1 MGPNRTWEFF
11 FDSEIGYYKK
21 LDDGETIPEGAIGC
35 YIPTDRPN
43 LAKRFEAIKDELKKH
58 KEKTVKQIPVLTRL
72 HLIKFKN
79 QFSLFGKG
87 FEAVLP
93 DRINVFDV

>member
-35 YIPTDRPN
+35 YIPTGRPN
-43 LAKRFEAIKDELKKH
+43 LAKIFEAIKDELKKYKEETAEL
-58 KEKTVKQIPVLTRL
+58 KEKIAKRIQVLKRF
-72 HLIKFKN
+72 HLINFNN
-79 QFSLFGKG
+79 QVSRLGKAL
-87 FEAVLP
+87 EAIV
-93 DRINVFDV
+93 